1 MWYVIGLCIL
11 ICFIAVFEY
20 RFRKPDQIILFE
32 SAGKIALRKARFYPR
47 HFSLAIP
54 GTASS
59 LHLNIEVSAKG
70 NLDVR
75 VKLSVTVVPAM
86 DNISALVR
94 VGGWGKESITKAS
107 KELEMIIFSFV
118 KEFVEKYEIEELS
131 SEKIY
136 NHVNQ
141 KIGIS
146 KRSVGLDIIALVVQS
161 FEAIDSKIAEAL
173 KQQESARILEQTES
187 INQKARINAAKV
199 KLKAD
204 EEIALLENEL
214 ELKKYDL
221 KKQQEEKESSMA
233 KKRIEDEVRNNKIR
247 LDFEKEELA
256 MLKNNPELLL
266 LTPQAARLAEASQSL
281 KNARTVVSLGSNEV
295 AQGSDLIKIFH
306 EFMNNVVS
314 NYSKKKEKS

>member
-11 ICFIAVFEY
+11 ICIIIIYEY
-20 RFRKPDQIILFE
+20 RLRKPDQIVLSE
-32 SAGKIALRKARFYPR
+32 SGGKIVLRKARFYPR

-59 LHLNIEVSAKG
+59 LNLNIEVSAKG

-75 VKLSVTVVPAM
+75 VKLVVTVVPSLV
-86 DNISALVR
+86 NISSLIR

-107 KELEMIIFSFV
+107 KALETIIFSFV

-136 NHVNQ
+136 NYVHQ
-141 KIGIS
+141 KVGVS
-146 KRSVGLDIIALVVQS
+146 KESVGLDLISLVVQS
-161 FEAIDSKIAEAL
+161 FDAIDTKISEAL

-187 INQKARINAAKV
+187 LNQKARITAAKA
-199 KLKAD
+199 KLSAD
-204 EEIALLENEL
+204 EEIALLESEL

-221 KKQQEEKESSMA
+221 KKQLEEKESFLA
-233 KKRIEDEVRNNKIR
+233 QKRIEDEIRNNKLR

-256 MLKNNPELLL
+256 MLKNSPELLL
-266 LTPQAARLAEASQSL
+266 LTPQAARLAEASQAL
-281 KNARTVVSLGSNEV
+281 KNARTVVSLSPNEI

-306 EFMNNVVS
+306 DFMSTVVN
-314 NYSKKKEKS
+314 NYSKKQDKV